1 MAYYAPYIDTTG
13 IHVPTYEDIRDDLIA
28 SMKQIFG
35 QDIYLD
41 DDSQDYQQISIF
53 AKKIFDTNSL
63 AVLVYNNRT
72 ANTAIGT
79 GLDNLCALV
88 GIKRK
93 PATYSMC
100 QLTIN
105 GEPGTV
111 IRNGQASDGTNL
123 WDLPGTVTIPD
134 NGIITV
140 EATSHEKGYVAALP
154 NTINIVVTP
163 VYGWLGVT
171 NTYQSNPG
179 NDAETDASLRARYAI
194 STQAPA
200 DSIFESLLASLK
212 QVAGV
217 TKVRGYENDTG
228 VADSNGLP
236 AHSVTFVVEGGD
248 ETDIATE
255 IYYKKTPGCYT
266 NGTTAVNLTSPTGN
280 ITVIRFYRPTYKTVY
295 VKVFVKKLTGYND
308 NYATDIKNAIVDY
321 VNGLDLAETVYR
333 SILWSVAI
341 GQMGSITSPEY
352 SVTDIQTST
361 NGSSYS
367 QADISMLFNESAFTE
382 TAKVTVEVS

>member
-35 QDIYLD
+35 QDIYLA

-93 PATYSMC
+93 PATYSNC

-105 GEPGTV
+105 GVPGTV
-111 IRNGQASDGTNL
+111 INDGQASDGTNL
-123 WDLPGTVTIPD
+123 WDLPKTVTIPD

-140 EATSHEKGYVAALP
+140 EATSHEKGYIAALP
-154 NTINIVVTP
+154 NSINIVVTP

-171 NTYQSNPG
+171 NTYQANPG

-212 QVAGV
+212 QIAGV
-217 TKVRGYENDTG
+217 TKVKGYENDTG
-228 VADSNGLP
+228 TADSNGLP

-248 ETDIATE
+248 NTDIATE

-295 VKVFVKKLTGYND
+295 VKVFVKKLAGYND
-308 NYATDIKNAIVDY
+308 NYATDIKNAIVEY

-341 GQMGSITSPEY
+341 GQMSSITSPEY
-352 SVTDIQTST
+352 SVTDIQTSID
-361 NGSSYS
+361 GSSYS

-382 TAKVTVEVS
+382 AAKVVVEVS

>member
-123 WDLPGTVTIPD
+123 WDLPETVTIPD

-140 EATSHEKGYVAALP
+140 EATSHEKGYIAALP

-217 TKVRGYENDTG
+217 TKVKGYENDTG
-228 VADSNGLP
+228 AADSNGLP

-248 ETDIATE
+248 ETDVATE

-280 ITVIRFYRPTYKTVY
+280 ISVIRFYRPTYKTVY
-295 VKVFVKKLTGYND
+295 VKVLVKKLSGYND

-321 VNGLDLAETVYR
+321 ISGLDLAETVYR

-352 SVTDIQTST
+352 SVTDIQTSID
-361 NGSSYS
+361 GSSYS
-367 QADISMLFNESAFTE
+367 QADVSMLFNESAFTDI
-382 TAKVTVEVS
+382 AKVTVEVS

>member
-111 IRNGQASDGTNL
+111 INDGQASDGTNL
-123 WDLPGTVTIPD
+123 WDLPKIVTIPD

-140 EATSHEKGYVAALP
+140 EATSHEKGYIAALP
-154 NTINIVVTP
+154 NTINIVATP

-171 NTYQSNPG
+171 NTYQANPG

-212 QVAGV
+212 QIAGV
-217 TKVRGYENDTG
+217 TKVKGYENDTG
-228 VADSNGLP
+228 VVDSNDLP

-248 ETDIATE
+248 NTDIATE

-321 VNGLDLAETVYR
+321 VNGLDIAETVYR

-382 TAKVTVEVS
+382 TAKVVVEVS

>member
-41 DDSQDYQQISIF
+41 EDSQDYQQISIF

-93 PATYSMC
+93 QATYSTC

-111 IRNGQASDGTNL
+111 INNGQASDGTNL
-123 WDLPGTVTIPD
+123 WDLPETVTIPD

-228 VADSNGLP
+228 AANEIGLP

-295 VKVFVKKLTGYND
+295 VKVFVKKLSGYND

-321 VNGLDLAETVYR
+321 ISGLDLAETVYR

-361 NGSSYS
+361 DGSSYS
-367 QADISMLFNESAFTE
+367 QADVSMLFNESAFTE
-382 TAKVTVEVS
+382 AANVVVEVS

>member
-93 PATYSMC
+93 SATYSTC

-111 IRNGQASDGTNL
+111 INNGQASDGNNL
-123 WDLPGTVTIPD
+123 WDLPETVTIPD

-228 VADSNGLP
+228 TADSNGLP

-248 ETDIATE
+248 ETDVATE

-295 VKVFVKKLTGYND
+295 VKVLVKRLSGYND

-321 VNGLDLAETVYR
+321 VRGLDLAETVYR
-333 SILWSVAI
+333 SILWSVAS

-361 NGSSYS
+361 DGSSYS
-367 QADISMLFNESAFTE
+367 QADVSMLFNESAFTE
-382 TAKVTVEVS
+382 AANVVVEVS

>member
-1 MAYYAPYIDTTG
+1 MAYYAPYIDKTG

-88 GIKRK
+88 GTKRK
-93 PATYSMC
+93 PATYSTC

-111 IRNGQASDGTNL
+111 INNGQASDGTNL
-123 WDLPGTVTIPD
+123 WDLPKTVTIPD

-140 EATSHEKGYVAALP
+140 EATSHEKGYIAVLP
-154 NTINIVVTP
+154 NTINIIVTP

-200 DSIFESLLASLK
+200 DSVFESLLASLK

-228 VADSNGLP
+228 EANEIGLP

-248 ETDIATE
+248 NTDIATE

-295 VKVFVKKLTGYND
+295 VKVLVRKLPGYND
-308 NYATDIKNAIVDY
+308 NYATDIKNAIINY
-321 VNGLDLAETVYR
+321 IRGLDLAETVYR

-361 NGSSYS
+361 DGSSYS
-367 QADISMLFNESAFTE
+367 QADVSMLFNESAFTE
-382 TAKVTVEVS
+382 AANVVVEVS

>member
-93 PATYSMC
+93 PATYSTC

-111 IRNGQASDGTNL
+111 INDGQASDGTNL
-123 WDLPGTVTIPD
+123 WDLPKIVTIPD

-140 EATSHEKGYVAALP
+140 EATSHEKGYIAALP
-154 NTINIVVTP
+154 NTINIVATP

-171 NTYQSNPG
+171 NTYQANPG

-194 STQAPA
+194 SIQAPA

-248 ETDIATE
+248 STDIATE

-321 VNGLDLAETVYR
+321 INGLDIAETVYR

-341 GQMGSITSPEY
+341 GQMGSIASPEY
-352 SVTDIQTST
+352 SVTDIRTSA

-367 QADISMLFNESAFTE
+367 QTDISMLFNESAFTE
-382 TAKVTVEVS
+382 TANVIVEVS

>member
-212 QVAGV
+212 QVAVV

>member
-1 MAYYAPYIDTTG
+1 MAYYAPYIDTAG

-93 PATYSMC
+93 PATYSTC

-111 IRNGQASDGTNL
+111 INDGQASDGTNL
-123 WDLPGTVTIPD
+123 WDLPKIVTIPD

-140 EATSHEKGYVAALP
+140 EATSHEKGYIAALP
-154 NTINIVVTP
+154 NTINIVATP

-171 NTYQSNPG
+171 NTYQANPG

-194 STQAPA
+194 SIQAPA

-228 VADSNGLP
+228 VADSIGLP

-248 ETDIATE
+248 NTDIATE

-266 NGTTAVNLTSPTGN
+266 NGSTAVNLTSPTGN
-280 ITVIRFYRPTYKTVY
+280 ITVIRFYRPTYRTVY

-321 VNGLDLAETVYR
+321 INGLDIAETVYR

-352 SVTDIQTST
+352 SVTDIKTSA
-361 NGSSYS
+361 NGSYYS
-367 QADISMLFNESAFTE
+367 QTDISMLFNESAFTE
-382 TAKVTVEVS
+382 AANVIVEVS

>member
-1 MAYYAPYIDTTG
+1 MAYYAPYIDTAG

-35 QDIYLD
+35 QDIYLA

-79 GLDNLCALV
+79 GLDNICALA

-111 IRNGQASDGTNL
+111 INNGQASDGINL
-123 WDLPGTVTIPD
+123 WDLPDTVTIPD

-140 EATSHEKGYVAALP
+140 EATSHEKGYIAALP

-228 VADSNGLP
+228 AADSNGLP
-236 AHSVTFVVEGGD
+236 AHSVTFVVEGGN

-280 ITVIRFYRPTYKTVY
+280 ISVIRFYRPTYKTVY
-295 VKVFVKKLTGYND
+295 VKVLVKKLSGYND
-308 NYATDIKNAIVDY
+308 NYSTDIKNAIVDY
-321 VNGLDLAETVYR
+321 ISGLDLAETVYR

-361 NGSSYS
+361 DGSSYS
-367 QADISMLFNESAFTE
+367 QADVSMLFNESAFTE
-382 TAKVTVEVS
+382 AANVVVEVS

>member
-63 AVLVYNNRT
+63 AVLAYNNRT

-111 IRNGQASDGTNL
+111 INNGQASDGTNL
-123 WDLPGTVTIPD
+123 WDLPETVTIPD

-171 NTYQSNPG
+171 NTYQPNPG
-179 NDAETDASLRARYAI
+179 NDAETDASLRARYAT

-212 QVAGV
+212 QVTGV

-228 VADSNGLP
+228 AADSNGLP

-248 ETDIATE
+248 NVDIATE

-266 NGTTAVNLTSPTGN
+266 NGTTAVNLTSPSGN

-295 VKVFVKKLTGYND
+295 VKVFVKKLSGYND
-308 NYATDIKNAIVDY
+308 NYATDIKSAIVDY
-321 VNGLDLAETVYR
+321 VSGLDLAETVYR

-361 NGSSYS
+361 DGSSYS
-367 QADISMLFNESAFTE
+367 QADVSMLFNESAFTE
-382 TAKVTVEVS
+382 ISKVIVEVS

>member
-123 WDLPGTVTIPD
+123 WDLPETVTIPD

-228 VADSNGLP
+228 VADSDGLP

-248 ETDIATE
+248 NTDIATE

-266 NGTTAVNLTSPTGN
+266 NGTTVVNLTSPTGN

-308 NYATDIKNAIVDY
+308 NYVTDIKNAIVEY

-361 NGSSYS
+361 DGSSYS

-382 TAKVTVEVS
+382 TAKVIVEVS

>member
-13 IHVPTYEDIRDDLIA
+13 IHVPMYEDIRDDLIA

-79 GLDNLCALV
+79 GLDNLCALA

-93 PATYSMC
+93 PATYSTC
-100 QLTIN
+100 QLIIN
-105 GEPGTV
+105 GEPGT
-111 IRNGQASDGTNL
+111 IINNGQASDGTNL
-123 WDLPGTVTIPD
+123 WDLPAEVTIPD

-140 EATSHEKGYVAALP
+140 EATSHEKGYIAVLP
-154 NTINIVVTP
+154 NTINIIVTP

-228 VADSNGLP
+228 AADSNGLP

-248 ETDIATE
+248 EKDIATE

-280 ITVIRFYRPTYKTVY
+280 ITIIRFYRPTYKTVY
-295 VKVFVKKLTGYND
+295 VKVLVRKLSGYND
-308 NYATDIKNAIVDY
+308 NYAANIKNAIVDY
-321 VNGLDLAETVYR
+321 ISGLDLAETVYR

-361 NGSSYS
+361 DGSSYS
-367 QADISMLFNESAFTE
+367 QADVSMLFNESAFTE
-382 TAKVTVEVS
+382 AANVVVEVS

>member
-1 MAYYAPYIDTTG
+1 MAYYAPYIDTAG

-79 GLDNLCALV
+79 GLDNICALA

-111 IRNGQASDGTNL
+111 INNGQASDGTNL
-123 WDLPGTVTIPD
+123 WDLPETVTIPD

-236 AHSVTFVVEGGD
+236 AHSVTFVVEGGN

-295 VKVFVKKLTGYND
+295 VKVFVKKLSGYND

-321 VNGLDLAETVYR
+321 ISGLGLAETVYR

-352 SVTDIQTST
+352 SVTDIKTST
-361 NGSSYS
+361 DGSSYS
-367 QADISMLFNESAFTE
+367 QADVSMLFNESAFTE
-382 TAKVTVEVS
+382 AANVVVEVS

>member
-1 MAYYAPYIDTTG
+1 MAYYAPYIDTAG

-93 PATYSMC
+93 SATYSTC

-111 IRNGQASDGTNL
+111 INDGQASDGTNL
-123 WDLPGTVTIPD
+123 WDLPKIVTIPD

-140 EATSHEKGYVAALP
+140 EATSHEKGYIAALP
-154 NTINIVVTP
+154 NTINIVATP

-171 NTYQSNPG
+171 NTYQANPG

-194 STQAPA
+194 SIQAPA

-228 VADSNGLP
+228 AADSIGLP

-248 ETDIATE
+248 DTDIATE

-266 NGTTAVNLTSPTGN
+266 NGSTAVNLTSPTGN
-280 ITVIRFYRPTYKTVY
+280 ITVIRFYRPTYRTVY
-295 VKVFVKKLTGYND
+295 VKVLVKKLTGYND

-321 VNGLDLAETVYR
+321 INGLDIAETVYR

-352 SVTDIQTST
+352 SVTDIRTSA

-367 QADISMLFNESAFTE
+367 QTDISMLFNESAFTE
-382 TAKVTVEVS
+382 AANVIVEVS

>member
-13 IHVPTYEDIRDDLIA
+13 IHVPTYEDIRDELIA

-35 QDIYLD
+35 QDIYLA

-123 WDLPGTVTIPD
+123 WDLPETVTIPD

-248 ETDIATE
+248 NTDIATE

-308 NYATDIKNAIVDY
+308 NYATDIKNAIVEY

-361 NGSSYS
+361 DGSSYS

-382 TAKVTVEVS
+382 TAKVVVEVS

>member
-111 IRNGQASDGTNL
+111 INDGQASDGTNL
-123 WDLPGTVTIPD
+123 WDLPKTVTIPD

-140 EATSHEKGYVAALP
+140 EATSHEKGYIAALP

-171 NTYQSNPG
+171 NTYQANPG

-212 QVAGV
+212 QIAGV
-217 TKVRGYENDTG
+217 TKVKGYENDTG

-248 ETDIATE
+248 NTDIATE

-321 VNGLDLAETVYR
+321 VNGLDIAETVYR

-341 GQMGSITSPEY
+341 GQMGSIASPEY

-361 NGSSYS
+361 DGSSYS

-382 TAKVTVEVS
+382 TAKVVVEVS

>member
-35 QDIYLD
+35 QDIYLN

-111 IRNGQASDGTNL
+111 INNGQASDGTNL
-123 WDLPGTVTIPD
+123 WDLPETVTIPD

-140 EATSHEKGYVAALP
+140 EATSHEKGHIAALP

-217 TKVRGYENDTG
+217 TKVRGYENDAGT
-228 VADSNGLP
+228 ANEIGLP

-248 ETDIATE
+248 ETDVATE

-295 VKVFVKKLTGYND
+295 VKVLVKKLSGYND

-321 VNGLDLAETVYR
+321 ISGLDLAETVYR

-341 GQMGSITSPEY
+341 GQMSSITSPEY

-361 NGSSYS
+361 DGSSYS
-367 QADISMLFNESAFTE
+367 QADVSMLFNESAFTDI
-382 TAKVTVEVS
+382 AKVTVEVS

>member
-111 IRNGQASDGTNL
+111 INDGQASDGTNL
-123 WDLPGTVTIPD
+123 WDLPKIVTIPD

-140 EATSHEKGYVAALP
+140 EATSHEKGYIAALP
-154 NTINIVVTP
+154 NTINIVATP

-171 NTYQSNPG
+171 NTYQANPG

-212 QVAGV
+212 QIAGV
-217 TKVRGYENDTG
+217 TKVKGYENDTG

-248 ETDIATE
+248 NTDIATE

-280 ITVIRFYRPTYKTVY
+280 ITVIRFYRPAYKTVY

-321 VNGLDLAETVYR
+321 INGLDIAETVYR

-382 TAKVTVEVS
+382 TVKVVVEVS

>member
-1 MAYYAPYIDTTG
+1 MAYYAPYIDMTG

-111 IRNGQASDGTNL
+111 INDGQASDGTNL
-123 WDLPGTVTIPD
+123 WDLPKTVTIPD

-140 EATSHEKGYVAALP
+140 EATSHEKGYIAALP
-154 NTINIVVTP
+154 NTINIVATP

-171 NTYQSNPG
+171 NTYQANPG

-212 QVAGV
+212 QIAGV
-217 TKVRGYENDTG
+217 TKVKGYENDTG
-228 VADSNGLP
+228 IADSNGLP

-248 ETDIATE
+248 NTDIATE

-266 NGTTAVNLTSPTGN
+266 NGTTTVNLTSPTGN

-321 VNGLDLAETVYR
+321 VNGLDIAETVYR

-341 GQMGSITSPEY
+341 GQMGSIASPEY
-352 SVTDIQTST
+352 SVTDIKTST

-382 TAKVTVEVS
+382 TAKVVVEVS

>member
-35 QDIYLD
+35 QDIYLA

-93 PATYSMC
+93 PATYSNC

-105 GEPGTV
+105 GAPGTV
-111 IRNGQASDGTNL
+111 INDGQASDGTNL
-123 WDLPGTVTIPD
+123 WDLPKTVTIPD

-140 EATSHEKGYVAALP
+140 EATSHEKGYIAALP
-154 NTINIVVTP
+154 NSINIVVTP

-171 NTYQSNPG
+171 NTYQANPG

-212 QVAGV
+212 QIAGV
-217 TKVRGYENDTG
+217 TKVKGYENDTG
-228 VADSNGLP
+228 TADSNGLP

-248 ETDIATE
+248 NTDIATE

-308 NYATDIKNAIVDY
+308 NYATDIKNAIVEY

-352 SVTDIQTST
+352 SVTDIQTSID
-361 NGSSYS
+361 GSSYS

-382 TAKVTVEVS
+382 TAKVTVEVR

>member
-35 QDIYLD
+35 QDIYLA

-93 PATYSMC
+93 PATYSTC

-111 IRNGQASDGTNL
+111 INDGQASDGTNL
-123 WDLPGTVTIPD
+123 WDLPKIVTIPD

-140 EATSHEKGYVAALP
+140 EATSHEKGYIAALP
-154 NTINIVVTP
+154 NSINIVVTP

-171 NTYQSNPG
+171 NTYQANPG

-212 QVAGV
+212 QVTGV

-248 ETDIATE
+248 NTDIATE

-321 VNGLDLAETVYR
+321 INGLDLAETVYR

-352 SVTDIQTST
+352 SVTDIQTSI

-382 TAKVTVEVS
+382 TAKVVVEVS

>member
-123 WDLPGTVTIPD
+123 WDLPETVTIPD

-140 EATSHEKGYVAALP
+140 EATSHEKGYIAALP

-248 ETDIATE
+248 ETDVATE

-295 VKVFVKKLTGYND
+295 VKVLVKKLSGYND

-321 VNGLDLAETVYR
+321 VSGLDLAETVYR

-341 GQMGSITSPEY
+341 GQMSSITSPEY

-361 NGSSYS
+361 DGSSYS

-382 TAKVTVEVS
+382 IDKVTVEVS

>member
-1 MAYYAPYIDTTG
+1 MAYYAPYIDNAG

-63 AVLVYNNRT
+63 AVLAYNNRT

-111 IRNGQASDGTNL
+111 INNGQASDGTNL
-123 WDLPGTVTIPD
+123 WDLPETVTIPD

-140 EATSHEKGYVAALP
+140 EATSHEKGYIAALP

-228 VADSNGLP
+228 AADSNGLP
-236 AHSVTFVVEGGD
+236 AHSVTFVVEGGN

-295 VKVFVKKLTGYND
+295 VKVFVKKLSGYND

-321 VNGLDLAETVYR
+321 ISGLDLAETVYR

-352 SVTDIQTST
+352 SVTDIKTSID
-361 NGSSYS
+361 GSSYS
-367 QADISMLFNESAFTE
+367 QADVSMLFNESAFTE
-382 TAKVTVEVS
+382 AANVVVEVS